1 MASKTLVYA
10 FLISILQ
17 FLHFSA
23 AQSAVKAGYWFPD
36 SGIAASDIDSTLFTH
51 LFCAFSDLNGN
62 TNQVTISPANAV
74 QFSQFTKTVQVK
86 NPSVKTLLSIGG
98 GASNDADFAKM
109 ASSSASRKSFIDSSL
124 KLARSNNFHGLD
136 LDYEYPLSANDM
148 VNFGTLVDEWRAAAN
163 AEAGASGKP
172 RLLLTAAVSV
182 GPTVDG
188 LRYPVQS
195 ISRSLDWINVMAY
208 DFYGPPWAPKMT
220 NAHAAL
226 YDPSGRVSGSSGIA
240 AWIQAGMSAN
250 KLVLGLPFYGY
261 SWQLVNANNHGLM
274 APANGAP
281 GGVGDGS
288 KGYNQILDF
297 IANNNAPKIHNSTM
311 VADYCYSGTT
321 WIGYDDKQ
329 SISAKVL
336 YAKRKGLLGYFAWHV
351 AADANWALSGQAKQ
365 AWGA

>member
-1 MASKTLVYA
+1 MASKTPVYA
-10 FLISILQ
+10 FLICVLQ
-17 FLHFSA
+17 FLHLCA
-23 AQSAVKAGYWFPD
+23 AQNVKGGYWFPD

-51 LFCAFSDLNGN
+51 LFCAFSDLNSN
-62 TNQVTISPANAV
+62 TNQVVISSANAGP
-74 QFSQFTKTVQVK
+74 FSQFTRTVQIK

-109 ASSSASRKSFIDSSL
+109 ASTSASRKSFIDSSL

-148 VNFGTLVDEWRAAAN
+148 VNLGTLLDEWRVAAV
-163 AEAGASGKP
+163 AEAQASGKP
-172 RLLLTAAVSV
+172 RILLTAAVSV
-182 GPTVDG
+182 GPSVDG
-188 LRYPVQS
+188 LRYPIQS

-208 DFYGPPWAPKMT
+208 DFYGPPWAPSMT

-226 YDPSGRVSGSSGIA
+226 YDPSGRVSGSSGISS
-240 AWIQAGMSAN
+240 WIQAGVSAN
-250 KLVLGLPFYGY
+250 KLVLGLPLYGY
-261 SWQLVNANNHGLM
+261 SWQLANANNHGLM

-281 GGVGDGS
+281 GGSGDGS

-297 IANNNAPKIHNSTM
+297 IANNQAPKIYNSTI

-329 SISAKVL
+329 SISTKVS
-336 YAKRKGLLGYFAWHV
+336 YAKQKGLLGYFAWHV
-351 AADANWALSGQAKQ
+351 AADANWALSLQAKQ